1 MLAFM
6 RYAYFTFLLSI
17 TTSVTTASDWLTL
30 PSTYSHDVVT
40 GQRVSQ
46 FAPIDLPT
54 ATTVQNFRT
63 SGYTHTRS
71 QLNFGGSNDN
81 YHRVETWGDPV
92 RPYGEWQRPFRPGSV
107 PYDLWGPPFGGL
119 HWGRGGFGPGGFGP
133 GGFGPGGFGPGGF
146 GPGGFGGGHGN
157 KGGHGHGQGGHG
169 QGGHGQGGHGQGGH
183 GQGGNGQGGNG
194 QGGNGQGG
202 NGYQGNHG

>member
-1 MLAFM
+1 M
-6 RYAYFTFLLSI
+6 RYAYFAVLLSI
-17 TTSVTTASDWLTL
+17 VTSISTASDWLTL

-46 FAPIDLPT
+46 FAPIELPT

-71 QLNFGGSNDN
+71 RLSFGGSNDN
-81 YHRVETWGDPV
+81 YHRVETWGDPI

-119 HWGRGGFGPGGFGP
+119 NWGRS
-133 GGFGPGGFGPGGF
+133 GFGPGGF

-157 KGGHGHGQGGHG
+157 QGGPGHGQGD
-169 QGGHGQGGHGQGGH
+169 HGQGGH
-183 GQGGNGQGGNG
+183 GQGGNGNQGG
-194 QGGNGQGG
+194 
-202 NGYQGNHG
+202 HG